1 MKHLS
6 RSATPARIVTRLL
19 AAALLVAAVGCKG
32 SSSSARSERAGDQA
46 RLGPLLPPG
55 AGGRLGDPA
64 NQEARDVAR
73 RQAAR
78 GPGARPDRGD
88 RGDRPWAGG
97 QLSPEDRQ
105 ARRDEMMAR
114 REERRQEMMETYDA
128 DHDGQLS
135 ETERGVMHEARV
147 AEMVDRLDTDRD
159 GKLSKAELE
168 DMVGRGRRPPP
179 DFANL
184 DADKDGFL
192 SVEEMT
198 KAMPPRG
205 PRGGWGG
212 RDDGDGPPGPPRPTR
227 AVPAPTTTPAPT
239 ATPATP

>member
-1 MKHLS
+1 MKPLTT
-6 RSATPARIVTRLL
+6 SAKSTRTVTRLL

-32 SSSSARSERAGDQA
+32 SSSSARSERGSDQA

-55 AGGRLGDPA
+55 AGGRLGEPA
-64 NQEARDVAR
+64 NQEAREVAR

-114 REERRQEMMETYDA
+114 REERRQEMMDTYDA
-128 DHDGQLS
+128 DHDGTLS

-179 DFANL
+179 DFTNL

-192 SVEEMT
+192 SVEEMA

-212 RDDGDGPPGPPRPTR
+212 RDDGDGPPGPPRPTQV
-227 AVPAPTTTPAPT
+227 VPAPTTTPT
-239 ATPATP
+239 TPAAP